1 MQEKRDME
9 TPFVFGKLATDK
21 NFTDREEELRHL
33 KQNFLSGINTLL
45 ISPRR
50 WGKSSLVKK
59 AGEEISKENRRI
71 KVIYLDM
78 FNIRTEEDFYKILSE
93 KIFKEVSGKMEELIA
108 DTKRFLKQWTPKIT
122 FSPDAQQE
130 FSFGLDWSEIKKQ
143 PDEILN
149 LPETIAKEKDYKL
162 IISID
167 EFQNIGFFDDPVA
180 FQKKIR
186 SFWQTHQHTSYCL
199 YGSKRHMLME
209 VFASPSM
216 PFYKFGDLMFLNK
229 IPEKYWQDFIRE
241 RFTSTGKTITKK
253 QASYIALLVENHP
266 YYVQQLA
273 QNCWLR
279 SSKKVTDKI
288 VNEAIESLVLQL
300 SLLFQ
305 NITEALTTSQINFLL
320 ALIDGVEKLTTND
333 TIVNYHLNSSS
344 NVIQIKK
351 ALINK
356 EIIDEQIPGKPEILD
371 PVYKRWLENQYRSVR

>member
-1 MQEKRDME
+1 MD
-9 TPFVFGKLATDK
+9 TPFVFGKLATNS

-33 KQNFLSGINTLL
+33 KQNFLSGVNTIL

-50 WGKSSLVKK
+50 WGKSSLVKR
-59 AGEEISKENRRI
+59 AGEEITKDNSRV

-78 FNIRTEEDFYKILSE
+78 FNIRTEEDFYKTLSE
-93 KIFKEVSGKMEELIA
+93 KIFKEVSGKMEDLIA
-108 DTKRFLKQWTPKIT
+108 NTKRFLKQWTPKIT

-143 PDEILN
+143 PDEMLN
-149 LPETIAKEKDYKL
+149 LAETIAKEKDYKL
-162 IISID
+162 IICID

-180 FQKKIR
+180 FQKRTR
-186 SFWQTHQHTSYCL
+186 SFWQTHQRASYCL

-229 IPEKYWQDFIRE
+229 ISEKYWRIFIKE
-241 RFTSTGKTITKK
+241 RFAATGKTITGN
-253 QASYIALLVENHP
+253 QASHIALLVENHP

-273 QNCWLR
+273 QICWLR
-279 SSKKVTDKI
+279 SGKKVSDKI
-288 VNEAIESLVLQL
+288 IDEAIESLVLQL

-305 NITEALTTSQINFLL
+305 NITEVLPTSHVNFLL
-320 ALIDGVEKLTTND
+320 ALIDGVEKLTSKNT
-333 TIVNYHLNSSS
+333 VNAYHLNSSS
-344 NVIQIKK
+344 NVIRVKN

-356 EIIDEQIPGKPEILD
+356 EIIDEQVPGKPEILD
-371 PVYKRWLENQYRSVR
+371 PVYKRWLRNQYRSTR

>member
-1 MQEKRDME
+1 ME

-21 NFTDREEELRHL
+21 NFTDREEELHHL

-59 AGEEISKENRRI
+59 AGGEITKENLRI
-71 KVIYLDM
+71 KIIYLDM
-78 FNIRTEEDFYKILSE
+78 FNIRTEEDFYKTLSE
-93 KIFKEVSGKMEELIA
+93 KIFKEVSGKMEDLIA
-108 DTKRFLKQWTPKIT
+108 NTKRFLKQWSPKIT
-122 FSPDAQQE
+122 FSPNAQQE

-162 IISID
+162 IICID

-180 FQKKIR
+180 FQKKTR
-186 SFWQTHQHTSYCL
+186 SFWQTHQRASYCL

-229 IPEKYWQDFIRE
+229 IPEKYWKDFIRE
-241 RFTSTGKTITKK
+241 RFAATGKTITKK
-253 QASYIALLVENHP
+253 QASYIASLVENHP

-279 SSKKVTDKI
+279 SGKKITDKI
-288 VNEAIESLVLQL
+288 IDEAIESLVLQL

-305 NITEALTTSQINFLL
+305 NITERLTTSQMNFLL
-320 ALIDGVEKLTTND
+320 ALVDGVEKLTSND
-333 TIVNYHLNSSS
+333 TVSNYHLSSSS
-344 NVIQIKK
+344 NVIQIRK

-356 EIIDEQIPGKPEILD
+356 EIVDEQTSGKPEILD
-371 PVYKRWLENQYRSVR
+371 PVYKIWLKNQYRSKR

>member
-1 MQEKRDME
+1 ME

-33 KQNFLSGINTLL
+33 KQNFLPGINSLL

-59 AGEEISKENRRI
+59 AGEEITKQNSRI
-71 KVIYLDM
+71 KIIYLDM
-78 FNIRTEEDFYKILSE
+78 FNIRTEEDFYKTLSE
-93 KIFKEVSGKMEELIA
+93 KIFKEVSGKIEELIA
-108 DTKRFLKQWTPKIT
+108 DTKRFLKQWSPRIT

-149 LPETIAKEKDYKL
+149 LPEAIAKEKDYKI

-167 EFQNIGFFDDPVA
+167 EFQNIGFFDNPVA
-180 FQKKIR
+180 FQKKVR
-186 SFWQTHQHTSYCL
+186 SFWQTHQRTSYCL

-229 IPEKYWQDFIRE
+229 IPEKYWKDFIRE
-241 RFTSTGKTITKK
+241 RFTDTGKTITRK
-253 QASYIALLVENHP
+253 QASRIALLVENHP

-279 SSKKVTDKI
+279 SGKKITDKI
-288 VNEAIESLVLQL
+288 IDEAIESLVLQL

-305 NITEALTTSQINFLL
+305 NMTEALTTSQMNFLL
-320 ALIDGVEKLTTND
+320 ALIDGVEKLTSNNT
-333 TIVNYHLNSSS
+333 VSNYHLNSSS
-344 NVIQIKK
+344 NVIRIKK

-356 EIIDEQIPGKPEILD
+356 EIIDEQTPGKPEILD
-371 PVYKRWLENQYRSVR
+371 PVYKLWLKNQYRSLP

>member
-1 MQEKRDME
+1 ME

-21 NFTDREEELRHL
+21 NFTDREEELHHL

-59 AGEEISKENRRI
+59 AGGEITKENLRI
-71 KVIYLDM
+71 KIIYLDM
-78 FNIRTEEDFYKILSE
+78 FNIRTEEDFYKTLSE
-93 KIFKEVSGKMEELIA
+93 KIFKEVSGKMEDLIA
-108 DTKRFLKQWTPKIT
+108 NTKRFLKQWSPKIT

-162 IISID
+162 IICID

-180 FQKKIR
+180 FQKKTR
-186 SFWQTHQHTSYCL
+186 SFWQTHQRASYCL

-229 IPEKYWQDFIRE
+229 IPEKYWKDFIRE
-241 RFTSTGKTITKK
+241 RFAATGKTITKK
-253 QASYIALLVENHP
+253 QASYIASLVENHP

-279 SSKKVTDKI
+279 SGKKITDKI
-288 VNEAIESLVLQL
+288 IDEAIESLVLQL

-305 NITEALTTSQINFLL
+305 NITERLTTSQMNFLL
-320 ALIDGVEKLTTND
+320 ALVDGVEKLTSND
-333 TIVNYHLNSSS
+333 TVSNYHLSSSS
-344 NVIQIKK
+344 NVIQIRK

-356 EIIDEQIPGKPEILD
+356 EIVDEQTSGKPEILD
-371 PVYKRWLENQYRSVR
+371 PVYKIWLKNQYRSKR